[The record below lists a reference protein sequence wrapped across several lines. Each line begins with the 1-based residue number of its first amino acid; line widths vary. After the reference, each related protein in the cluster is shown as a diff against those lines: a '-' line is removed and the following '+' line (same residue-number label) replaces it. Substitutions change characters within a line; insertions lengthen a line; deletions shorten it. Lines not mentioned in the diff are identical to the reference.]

1 MLNAFEMTSSIL
13 IQSLGNAKKAT
24 FVTFTRQIILFI
36 PISFILT
43 RFIGLYGALYGAPI
57 SDIICFIVVIFI
69 FGSEYRKIGKKM
81 QENSHN
87 LVDDTSTNNI
97 LKQKVIIT
105 ISREFGSGGRYVG
118 RIIADKLGIKFYDKD
133 LVTLVSKEAGLA
145 EEFIEEHEQKREW
158 GSSLNSTYNTDDK
171 LFEAETRVIKEI
183 AQKESCVI
191 IGRCADYILKDE
203 KNILKVFVYSD
214 KADKVNRAVKYY
226 DMNEKT
232 AAKEIDKVN
241 KNRAKHYKYY
251 TNQAWGEK
259 ENYDLIMNSDLL
271 GVDKTA
277 EVISQIVIDKYNK

>member
-1 MLNAFEMTSSIL
+1 MTSSTL

-36 PISFILT
+36 PISFLLT

-69 FGSEYRKIGKKM
+69 FGSEYRKIGKKG
-81 QENSHN
+81 QESHN
-87 LVDDTSTNNI
+87 LTDDTSTNNI

-118 RIIADKLGIKFYDKD
+118 RMIADKLGIKFYDKD
-133 LVTLVSKEAGLA
+133 LVTLVSKEAGLS

-171 LFEAETRVIKEI
+171 LFEAESRVIKEI

-203 KNILKVFVYSD
+203 KNILKVFIYSN
-214 KADKVNRAVKYY
+214 KEDKVNRAVKYY
-226 DMNEKT
+226 DIDEKT
-232 AAKEIDKVN
+232 ASKEIEKVN

-251 TNQAWGEK
+251 TNQVWGNN
-259 ENYDLIMNSDLL
+259 ENYDLTMNSDLL

-277 EVISQIVIDKYNK
+277 EVISQIVVDKYNK